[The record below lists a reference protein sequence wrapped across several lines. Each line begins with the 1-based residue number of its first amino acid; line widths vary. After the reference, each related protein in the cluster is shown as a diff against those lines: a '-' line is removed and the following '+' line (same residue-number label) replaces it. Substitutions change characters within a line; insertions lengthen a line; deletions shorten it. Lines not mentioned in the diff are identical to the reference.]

1 MDMERQQE
9 EYEENCSVNEE
20 GLFMKG
26 EIEEE
31 TSVGEDE
38 EEIIN
43 VVILKIKIINTNFY
57 RKYTLKTQKI
67 QTELNKSELC
77 FCIK

>member
-9 EYEENCSVNEE
+9 EYEENCSVTEE

-31 TSVGEDE
+31 TSVGENE

-43 VVILKIKIINTNFY
+43 VVILKIQN
-57 RKYTLKTQKI
+57 KYKL
-67 QTELNKSELC
+67 L
-77 FCIK
+77 